1 MAYQLTANAK
11 VTSETTQVC
20 AEPEVPWGKGGIDDW
35 GWNALAAAPPVLTPA
50 PQPLPR
56 SRCPMSNLV
65 RRSTSQVVPPDP
77 LLNAQVMAAERV
89 GIAAV
94 ARLQAG
100 AFATSVAMQNA
111 CMLSRAANAAFKV
124 SPMGE
129 DIYQSILMAYGT
141 LATTEIQALSMRD
154 RGRS

>member
-1 MAYQLTANAK
+1 
-11 VTSETTQVC
+11 
-20 AEPEVPWGKGGIDDW
+20 
-35 GWNALAAAPPVLTPA
+35 
-50 PQPLPR
+50 
-56 SRCPMSNLV
+56 MSNIV
-65 RRSTSQVVPPDP
+65 PRRPTTVVQPDRV
-77 LLNAQVMAAERV
+77 LNAQVAEAERV

-94 ARLQAG
+94 ARIQAG

-129 DIYQSILMAYGT
+129 EIYQSILMAYGT
-141 LATTEIQALSMRD
+141 LAVTEIQSLGFQD

>member
-1 MAYQLTANAK
+1 
-11 VTSETTQVC
+11 
-20 AEPEVPWGKGGIDDW
+20 
-35 GWNALAAAPPVLTPA
+35 
-50 PQPLPR
+50 
-56 SRCPMSNLV
+56 MSNLV
-65 RRSTSQVVPPDP
+65 RRTPTPTAPPDHR
-77 LLNAQVMAAERV
+77 LNTQVADAERV

-94 ARLQAG
+94 ARIQAG

-111 CMLSRAANAAFKV
+111 TMLSRAANAAFKV

-141 LATTEIQALSMRD
+141 LAVTEIQALSLRD

>member
-1 MAYQLTANAK
+1 MTEVVRRPPTHAAQPDRRLN
-11 VTSETTQVC
+11 TQV
-20 AEPEVPWGKGGIDDW
+20 AE
-35 GWNALAAAPPVLTPA
+35 
-50 PQPLPR
+50 
-56 SRCPMSNLV
+56 
-65 RRSTSQVVPPDP
+65 
-77 LLNAQVMAAERV
+77 AERV

-94 ARLQAG
+94 ARIQAG

-129 DIYQSILMAYGT
+129 DLYQSILMAYGT
-141 LATTEIQALSMRD
+141 LAVTEIQALSLQD

>member
-1 MAYQLTANAK
+1 
-11 VTSETTQVC
+11 
-20 AEPEVPWGKGGIDDW
+20 
-35 GWNALAAAPPVLTPA
+35 
-50 PQPLPR
+50 
-56 SRCPMSNLV
+56 MSNLI
-65 RRSTSQVVPPDP
+65 RRTPQSAITPDAR
-77 LLNAQVMAAERV
+77 LNAQVADAERV
-89 GIAAV
+89 GITAV
-94 ARLQAG
+94 ARIQAG

-141 LATTEIQALSMRD
+141 LAVTEIQSLSFQD